1 MSLLEIT
8 VALAVLGLMV
18 GLAVMGIREPISQQ
32 REREAVREL
41 WSSAL
46 RARQVSLSTN
56 QPVRIVVDSNVAVP
70 GRGTQTVARWER
82 LKCDNDWNNN
92 ACPQSSCINTTCRAT
107 PACCDA
113 TGPDIVIPGTMDAS
127 RVHGLCFLPGNG
139 RAVKPTTN
147 PLGCMRGLLDDTAA
161 ITAAAPGSV
170 RLSFTSGRA
179 RSLLLVEPV
188 TGLVEVLDCDSKSAE
203 LNPETACTA
212 P

>member
-1 MSLLEIT
+1 
-8 VALAVLGLMV
+8 
-18 GLAVMGIREPISQQ
+18 
-32 REREAVREL
+32 
-41 WSSAL
+41 
-46 RARQVSLSTN
+46 
-56 QPVRIVVDSNVAVP
+56 
-70 GRGTQTVARWER
+70 
-82 LKCDNDWNNN
+82 
-92 ACPQSSCINTTCRAT
+92 
-107 PACCDA
+107 
-113 TGPDIVIPGTMDAS
+113 
-127 RVHGLCFLPGNG
+127 
-139 RAVKPTTN
+139 VKPTTN